1 MLIKR
6 SRILGFKIDIEF
18 YNSGGSMGIEA
29 RVTKSRDYIKPCLA
43 GEHCEVAHNNA
54 MKQVLTGKNI
64 TAVNYTDGYHSSV
77 DGNSANHNAGKVI
90 HLYCEKLFN
99 LANHATQ

>member
-29 RVTKSRDYIKPCLA
+29 RVNKSRDYTNPCLA

-64 TAVNYTDGYHSSV
+64 TSVNYTNGYHA
-77 DGNSANHNAGKVI
+77 SATTNDEDKKGAGRVV
-90 HLYCEKLFN
+90 LFYCNPLTKS
-99 LANHATQ
+99 